1 MTVSLEHY
9 AQHCLA
15 GLAVFDAA
23 GRLAYANPAFRALL
37 ADGGPDCLGRDPG
50 GLGLPPAFASP
61 LAGALGRI
69 KDGDGGPQS
78 FEVGPENGSRAR
90 LCRLIPAGGTGEVI
104 VELRE
109 AGGGEHLRQVLQAE
123 RAARCRAERQRE
135 RSRRL
140 FFEVIEEL
148 PIFVYMQRRDY
159 TVAYANRKTRNFYG
173 ETNGRRCYE
182 VFSGRDSPCPFCPT
196 FRVFDTGRP
205 ESWQFTDGLSRTF
218 HIYDYP
224 FEDENGEP
232 LVMELGIDVTELK
245 RVERELFQAHKM
257 RAIGVL
263 AGGIA
268 HDLNNNL
275 LPIIFNID
283 YALGKIADDTLAE
296 PLNGALRA
304 AYRAADLVEQVLDYS
319 RQQNVSRAP
328 LRLIPLARENLELF
342 TASLPANVLLEADYC
357 AAEDCILANPAQ
369 VQQLLFNLCRNAVQ
383 AMPEGGRLSV
393 SVTNA
398 LVESLKHAPHQGLA
412 LGRYVVLKV
421 VDTGQGIEPGRI
433 ERIFEPFYTSKKKS
447 GGTGMGLAVVHAITT
462 SAGGSIQVDSRPGQ
476 GTVFT
481 VYLPAVEPIDTRV
494 GDEPGA
500 GYGVEPCPARG
511 QSGRLLL
518 VDDDQGALAAM
529 ARVLREAG
537 FEVATAASGE
547 AGLDQYLRAGGRF
560 DLVLADQSMPGLDG
574 LGLAAR
580 ILGHDAKAR
589 IVICTG
595 HAEARLE
602 NRAEAAGIAAFV
614 QKPMTPRVLVEN
626 VRRHCR

>member
-1 MTVSLEHY
+1 
-9 AQHCLA
+9 
-15 GLAVFDAA
+15 
-23 GRLAYANPAFRALL
+23 
-37 ADGGPDCLGRDPG
+37 
-50 GLGLPPAFASP
+50 
-61 LAGALGRI
+61 
-69 KDGDGGPQS
+69 
-78 FEVGPENGSRAR
+78 
-90 LCRLIPAGGTGEVI
+90 
-104 VELRE
+104 
-109 AGGGEHLRQVLQAE
+109 
-123 RAARCRAERQRE
+123 
-135 RSRRL
+135 
-140 FFEVIEEL
+140 
-148 PIFVYMQRRDY
+148 MQRRDY

-518 VDDDQGALAAM
+518 VDDDQGA
-529 ARVLREAG
+529 
-537 FEVATAASGE
+537 
-547 AGLDQYLRAGGRF
+547 AGGHG
-560 DLVLADQSMPGLDG
+560 PG
-574 LGLAAR
+574 AAR
-580 ILGHDAKAR
+580 GRLRGGHGRKR
-589 IVICTG
+589 RG
-595 HAEARLE
+595 
-602 NRAEAAGIAAFV
+602 RA
-614 QKPMTPRVLVEN
+614 
-626 VRRHCR
+626 